1 MNKNVFLIKE
11 EGLTLLELLLV
22 ITIISIVILGL
33 NSIFVSGYKS
43 YTLGNER
50 AEIQRSI
57 RLIDKIVNNHLRYA
71 ESIKI
76 KNISKP
82 AGESTYEEVL
92 ELESNVDG
100 KLRLKHNNRVIT
112 DYIIKDIKNINITS
126 SRVKFAL
133 KFVDGTEMTI
143 NALLNN
149 M

>member
-100 KLRLKHNNRVIT
+100 KLRLKHNNRIIT